1 MTFTELFA
9 ALALSALFLSGLAS
23 AALPA
28 LEADARAE
36 RLRERAFETGFVIDG
51 FRAACRSGPSAF
63 PEWKRAVQAVR
74 GLGEITLR
82 ECPSPAAAKT
92 GMGVWLLSVS
102 VGGER
107 VNVYAEGPLP

>member
-36 RLRERAFETGFVIDG
+36 RLRERAFETGFVIDS
-51 FRAACRSGPSAF
+51 FRAACLSGSAAF
-63 PEWKRAVQAVR
+63 PEWKRAVAAVR
-74 GLGEITLR
+74 DL
-82 ECPSPAAAKT
+82 
-92 GMGVWLLSVS
+92 V
-102 VGGER
+102 
-107 VNVYAEGPLP
+107 